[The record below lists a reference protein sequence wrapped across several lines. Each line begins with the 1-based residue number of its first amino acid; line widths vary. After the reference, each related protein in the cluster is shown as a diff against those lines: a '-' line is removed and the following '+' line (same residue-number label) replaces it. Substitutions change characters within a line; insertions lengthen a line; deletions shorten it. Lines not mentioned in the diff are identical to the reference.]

1 MKGFTIVALS
11 LALLCSTSQGFS
23 PINVKQ
29 NFALTRNRNWNL
41 NHPNEILMSTNKKD
55 DTNIQIKSAEG
66 FKGKVNS
73 ALKKVLNAK
82 FITTTLAALVL
93 VFAPI
98 LHAYAVPSG
107 GRSGGSSF
115 RSSSSGSSYRSS
127 GTARS
132 YSSGGY
138 SGGYQSSYS
147 PIIVSPFSYGFG
159 FSPFSFIPVNFNT
172 LLFCG
177 LAYAAYVVLTNR
189 VGGSDFSNQDDSG
202 SLGSG
207 ATVIKIQIG
216 LDADWSQDDSIM
228 RVLSYLASKNGAL
241 NTRTELSNLLSEA
254 SIALLRR
261 QDDWNAA
268 AFDGEVFGG
277 ASKAEPVFQRISIS
291 ERTKFDKESTDG
303 SSSVIRSSSSSKSNY
318 GTRTQAVVSIVA
330 AIRGKSDAF
339 LGRNGVRSAADVKRV
354 LQSLASEALTD
365 EGDNVMG
372 VEVLWTPSEPGTS
385 LTDRDIISDY
395 PELIKL

>member
-1 MKGFTIVALS
+1 MSVNK
-11 LALLCSTSQGFS
+11 
-23 PINVKQ
+23 NDNN
-29 NFALTRNRNWNL
+29 NFKIE
-41 NHPNEILMSTNKKD
+41 P
-55 DTNIQIKSAEG
+55 AEG
-66 FKGKVNS
+66 IKGKVNS
-73 ALKKVLNAK
+73 VMKKVFNPK
-82 FITTTLAALVL
+82 FITSALVALVL

-98 LHAYAVPSG
+98 LQAYAVPSG

-127 GTARS
+127 GTSRS

-189 VGGSDFSNQDDSG
+189 VGGSNFSNEDDSG

-241 NTRTELSNLLSEA
+241 TTRTELSNLLSEA

-261 QDDWNAA
+261 QGDWNAA

-303 SSSVIRSSSSSKSNY
+303 SSSVIRSSSSSY

-339 LGRNGVRSAADVKRV
+339 LGRNGVRSSADVKRV

>member
-1 MKGFTIVALS
+1 M
-11 LALLCSTSQGFS
+11 
-23 PINVKQ
+23 
-29 NFALTRNRNWNL
+29 
-41 NHPNEILMSTNKKD
+41 
-55 DTNIQIKSAEG
+55 
-66 FKGKVNS
+66 
-73 ALKKVLNAK
+73 KKVFNPK
-82 FITTTLAALVL
+82 FITSALVALVL

-98 LHAYAVPSG
+98 LQAYAVPSG

-127 GTARS
+127 GTSRS

-189 VGGSDFSNQDDSG
+189 VGGSNFSNEDDSG

-241 NTRTELSNLLSEA
+241 TTRTELSNLLSEA

-261 QDDWNAA
+261 QGDWNAA

-303 SSSVIRSSSSSKSNY
+303 SSSVIRSSSSSY

-339 LGRNGVRSAADVKRV
+339 LGRNGVRSSADVKRV